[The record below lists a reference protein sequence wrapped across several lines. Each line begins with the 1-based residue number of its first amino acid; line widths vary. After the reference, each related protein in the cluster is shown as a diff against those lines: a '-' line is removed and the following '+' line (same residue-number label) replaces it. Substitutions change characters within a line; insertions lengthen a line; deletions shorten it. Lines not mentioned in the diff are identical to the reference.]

1 MRKLAFPFAPSGD
14 RIAWYMFREDLL
26 LTNSTMPSVGED
38 RMRITKTLMITVMVA
53 LAILPCEGN
62 DLEAGFHDPPDSAK
76 PWCYWWWLD
85 SNVSKEGITADL
97 EAMKE
102 QGIAGAL
109 VFDAG
114 VGGPNAPDGSPFMSP
129 EWREHLLFTLQEAE
143 RLGIEIS
150 LNLCSGWNAGGP
162 WVKPE
167 QAAKTFVTSEIVV
180 EGGRNV
186 ALQLPTPAPIKSNFY
201 RDAAVVAF
209 PVSTQAASEV
219 SPALTAS
226 SSYPKYPT
234 ALARDLNPDTRW
246 ISNGDK
252 PGQGPTPQKPEFLTW
267 TFPVPYPAASLTID
281 PYTDCGPK
289 DCEFQYSDD
298 GKTFQT
304 ICTFTV
310 EERKQKTVTFDE
322 RKAKHFRLVLKSSY
336 PFRGQDNWNVQISE
350 VALLKKGQK
359 PASRVAHCKSE
370 DAVDLTSKVDE
381 SGKLLWDAPGG
392 TWRIM
397 RMGYTLVGRGVV
409 HCTSPNGGGLEI
421 DPLSKEAMDMHFAAT
436 VGACLA
442 DVKAFM
448 GKTLTYT
455 HIDSWELGVPNWT
468 PAFQVEFKRRRGYDP
483 LPYLP
488 ALAGKIVDS
497 KVISA
502 RFLHDCRRTVAD
514 CIAEN
519 YYGRLSELSREQG
532 MGIHPES
539 GGPFFTHWID
549 ALQCLG
555 KSDIPMGEYWSRRT
569 EPVGSIWYRNQ
580 FKVCDTVRQ
589 AASAAH
595 IYGRKFVQAEAYTT
609 MGPNWEKD
617 PYMLKDIGD
626 LAFCAGLT
634 RNMLCFYVHQPYLDI
649 KPGNQWEAA
658 GTHFDRNITW
668 FPQSHAWLTYLAR
681 CQFLLQQG
689 LFVADVCYYYGENIP
704 AFVPGRD
711 HMKPA
716 LPRGYDCDTIN
727 KDVLLTRISAK
738 DDRLVLPDGGSYRL
752 LVLPEGDDMSP
763 SVLQKI
769 AELAKSG
776 VTVVGTQPTRTL
788 GLKDYPQCDANLKQR
803 AARLKLVSD
812 KTLQQTLAGKG
823 ILPDFESGAVPL
835 RYIHRRSEDADIYFI
850 SNQQSK
856 PVTVE
861 CTFRVV
867 VKQPEIWDA
876 MTGEMRDAQAYT
888 IADGRCTLPLEFA
901 ARGSLFVVFRKP
913 VKSSKG
919 PGSANFAKLK
929 QVGELTGAWTVTFD
943 PEWGGPE
950 SAVFEKLEDWTK
962 RPEPGIK
969 YYSGKATYRKIFDL
983 PQESGVRRQGSEES
997 LYLYLNRVRNVA
1009 QVRLNGHDLG
1019 VVWTAPWRVDI
1030 TEAVKPAGNKL
1041 EIDVINLWPNRLI
1054 GDAKLPADKRLT
1066 KTNVGKFN
1074 NPKHQKLL
1082 PSGMLGP
1089 VRLMVAGE
1097 E

>member
-1 MRKLAFPFAPSGD
+1 MQK
-14 RIAWYMFREDLL
+14 I
-26 LTNSTMPSVGED
+26 
-38 RMRITKTLMITVMVA
+38 KTLMIAVLLA
-53 LAILPCEGN
+53 LAILPCEGK
-62 DLEAGFHDPPDSAK
+62 DLERGFHTPPDSAK

-97 EAMKE
+97 EAMKQ

-114 VGGPNAPDGSPFMSP
+114 VGGPNAPDGPPFMNQK
-129 EWREHLLFTLQEAE
+129 WRDHLTFTLREAE
-143 RLGIEIS
+143 RLDIEIS

-167 QAAKTFVTSEIVV
+167 QAAKTFVMSETIV

-186 ALQLPTPAPIKSNFY
+186 ALQLAMPAPIKGNFY

-209 PVSTQAASEV
+209 PAPGRATNEIST
-219 SPALTAS
+219 LTAS

-234 ALARDLNPDTRW
+234 ALARDVNPDTRW

-252 PGQGPTPQKPEFLTW
+252 PGQGPTPLKPEFLTW
-267 TFPVPYPAASLTID
+267 TFPEPYPATSLTIV

-289 DCEFQYSDD
+289 DCELQYSDD
-298 GKTFQT
+298 GETFRT
-304 ICTFTV
+304 ISTFTV

-322 RKAKHFRLVLKSSY
+322 RTAKVFRLALKSSY
-336 PFRGQDNWNVQISE
+336 PFRGQDCWNVQISE
-350 VALLKKGQK
+350 VALLKKDQK
-359 PASRVAHCKSE
+359 PASQVAHCESKE
-370 DAVDLTSKVDE
+370 AVDLTSKIDG
-381 SGKLLWDAPGG
+381 SGQLLWDAPEG

-421 DPLSKEAMDMHFAAT
+421 DPLSRDAMDMHFAAT
-436 VGACLA
+436 AGACLA
-442 DVKAFM
+442 DMKAFM
-448 GKTLTYT
+448 GKTLKYT

-468 PAFQVEFKRRRGYDP
+468 PDFRAQFKRRRGYDP

-497 KVISA
+497 KEVTD
-502 RFLHDCRRTVAD
+502 RFLRDCRRTVAD

-519 YYGRLSELSREQG
+519 YYGRLSELSREHG

-549 ALQCLG
+549 ALECLG

-569 EPVGSIWYRNQ
+569 EPAGSIWYRNQ
-580 FKVCDTVRQ
+580 FPRCDTVKQ

-634 RNMLCFYVHQPYLDI
+634 RNMLCFYVHQPYLDM

-668 FPQSHAWLTYLAR
+668 FPQSHAWLTYLSR

-689 LFVADVCYYYGENIP
+689 HFVADVCYYYGESVP

-727 KDVLLTRISAK
+727 TEVLLTRVSAK
-738 DDRLVLPDGGSYRL
+738 DGRLALPNGMSYRL
-752 LVLPEGDDMSP
+752 LVLPESDSMSAH
-763 SVLQKI
+763 VLGKLV
-769 AELAKSG
+769 ELSEAG
-776 VTVVGTQPTRTL
+776 VTIVGARPTRTP
-788 GLKDYPQCDANLKQR
+788 GLRDYPDCDEIAKEQAKGLQ
-803 AARLKLVSD
+803 LVSD
-812 KTLQQTLAGKG
+812 RVLQRTLAGMG
-823 ILPDFESGAVPL
+823 VRPDFDSGGVPL
-835 RYIHRRSEDADIYFI
+835 HYIHRRSNEADIYFVC
-850 SNQQSK
+850 NQQEK
-856 PVTVE
+856 PVSAV
-861 CTFRVV
+861 CTFRISG
-867 VKQPEIWDA
+867 KQPEIWDA
-876 MTGEMRDAQAYT
+876 VTGEIRNAAAFA
-888 IADGRCTLPLEFA
+888 IADGRCTLPLQFA
-901 ARGSLFVVFRKP
+901 SRGSLFVVFRKP
-913 VKSSKG
+913 VKSLN
-919 PGSANFAKLK
+919 GSARSNFAELK
-929 QVGELTGAWTVTFD
+929 RVGELTGPWTVRFD
-943 PEWGGPE
+943 PTWGGPE
-950 SAVFEKLEDWTK
+950 SVVFDGLSDWTQ
-962 RPEPGIK
+962 RPEAGIR
-969 YYSGKATYRKIFDL
+969 YYSGKATYHKSFDL
-983 PQESGVRRQGSEES
+983 QEGVAAKR
-997 LYLYLNRVRNVA
+997 LDLDLNRVRNVA

-1030 TEAVKPAGNKL
+1030 TEAVKPAGNRL
-1041 EIDVINLWPNRLI
+1041 EVDVINLWPNRLI
-1054 GDAKLPADKRLT
+1054 GDAKLPADKRRT
-1066 KTNVGKFN
+1066 NTNVGKFN

-1082 PSGMLGP
+1082 PSGLLGP
-1089 VRLMVAGE
+1089 VTLQAAPTRR
-1097 E
+1097 

>member
-1 MRKLAFPFAPSGD
+1 MKLKYRAILAS
-14 RIAWYMFREDLL
+14 
-26 LTNSTMPSVGED
+26 
-38 RMRITKTLMITVMVA
+38 A
-53 LAILPCEGN
+53 LAVLAAIPTVLADG
-62 DLEAGFHDPPDSAK
+62 LEAGFQSPPDSAK

-97 EAMKE
+97 EAMKS

-114 VGGPNAPDGSPFMSP
+114 EGGPNAPDGPPFMSQQ
-129 EWREHLLFTLQEAE
+129 WRDHLKFTLQEAE
-143 RLGIEIS
+143 RLGIQIS

-167 QAAKTFVTSEIVV
+167 QAAKTFVSAEVIV

-186 ALQLPTPAPIKSNFY
+186 ALQLPTPAPIKGNFY

-209 PVSTQAASEV
+209 PVPAQVASEV
-219 SPALTAS
+219 STLTAS
-226 SSYPKYPT
+226 SSYPKYPP
-234 ALARDLNPDTRW
+234 ALARDSDPDTRW
-246 ISNGDK
+246 ISNSDK
-252 PGQGPTPQKPEFLTW
+252 PGQGPTPQQPAFLTW
-267 TFPVPYPAASLTID
+267 TFPIPYPAASLTIV
-281 PYTDCGPK
+281 PYPDCGPK
-289 DCEFQYSDD
+289 DCEFQCSDD
-298 GKTFQT
+298 GKNFQT
-304 ICTFTV
+304 LCTFTV
-310 EERKQKTVTFDE
+310 EERKPKTVPFDE
-322 RKAKHFRLVLKSSY
+322 RTAKHFRLVLKSSY
-336 PFRGQDNWNVQISE
+336 PFRGQDNWNVQVSE
-350 VALLKKGQK
+350 VALLKKGQEL
-359 PASRVAHCKSE
+359 PSQVALCKSAE
-370 DAVDLTSKVDE
+370 AVDLTSKVDE
-381 SGKLLWDAPGG
+381 SGKLVWDAPAGV
-392 TWRIM
+392 WRIM
-397 RMGYTLVGRGVV
+397 RMGYTLVDRGMV

-436 VGACLA
+436 AGACLA
-442 DVKAFM
+442 DLKAFM

-468 PAFQVEFKRRRGYDP
+468 EDFRAQFKHRRGYDP

-488 ALAGKIVDS
+488 ALAGRVVDS
-497 KVISA
+497 KEVSG

-519 YYGRLSELSREQG
+519 YYGRLAELSREQG

-555 KSDIPMGEYWSRRT
+555 KSDIPMGEYWARGT
-569 EPVGSIWYRNQ
+569 EPTGSISYRDQ
-580 FKVCDTVRQ
+580 FAVCDTVRQ

-595 IYGRKFVQAEAYTT
+595 IYGRKFAQAEAYTT

-668 FPQSHAWLTYLAR
+668 FPLSHAWLTYLSR

-711 HMKPA
+711 HLKPA

-727 KDVLLTRISAK
+727 TEVLLTRISTK
-738 DDRLVLPDGGSYRL
+738 DGRLVLPDGMSYRL
-752 LVLPEGDDMSP
+752 LVLPAGDSMSP
-763 SVLQKI
+763 RVLEKI
-769 AELAKSG
+769 AELTAAG
-776 VTVVGTQPTRTL
+776 VTVVGARPTRTP
-788 GLKDYPQCDANLKQR
+788 GLKDYPECDGKLKER
-803 AARLKLVSD
+803 AAKLALVAD
-812 KTLQQTLAGKG
+812 QTLPETLTGMG
-823 ILPDFESGAVPL
+823 IRPDFESGEVPL
-835 RYIHRRSEDADIYFI
+835 HYLHRRSGDADIYFVC
-850 SNQQSK
+850 NQQSM
-856 PVTVE
+856 PVAAE
-861 CTFRVV
+861 CAFRVADR
-867 VKQPEIWDA
+867 QPEIWDA
-876 MTGEMRDAQAYT
+876 VTGEMRDAAAFT

-913 VKSSKG
+913 VKSLEG
-919 PGSANFAKLK
+919 PGNANFAELK
-929 QVGELTGAWTVTFD
+929 PIGEIPGPWTVKFD
-943 PEWGGPE
+943 PKWGGPE
-950 SAVFEKLEDWTK
+950 AVVFDQLVDWTQ

-969 YYSGKATYRKIFDL
+969 YYSGQATYRKIFDL
-983 PQESGVRRQGSEES
+983 PQESGVRGQGSGKK
-997 LYLYLNRVRNVA
+997 LYLDLNRVRNIA

-1019 VVWTAPWRVDI
+1019 VVWTAPWRVEI
-1030 TEAVKPAGNKL
+1030 TKAVKQTGNIL
-1041 EIDVINLWPNRLI
+1041 EIDVVNLWPNRLM
-1054 GDAKLPADKRLT
+1054 GDAKLPPEQRLT

-1074 NPKHQKLL
+1074 DPKNQELL
-1082 PSGMLGP
+1082 PAGLLGP
-1089 VRLMVAGE
+1089 VRLMAATEAQVHHD
-1097 E
+1097 

>member
-1 MRKLAFPFAPSGD
+1 
-14 RIAWYMFREDLL
+14 
-26 LTNSTMPSVGED
+26 
-38 RMRITKTLMITVMVA
+38 MIA
-53 LAILPCEGN
+53 LAILSCEGK
-62 DLEAGFHDPPDSAK
+62 DLENGFHDPPDSAK

-114 VGGPNAPDGSPFMSP
+114 VGGPKAPDGPPFMSS

-167 QAAKTFVTSEIVV
+167 QAAKIFVMSETIV
-180 EGGRNV
+180 EGGRHV
-186 ALQLPTPAPIKSNFY
+186 TAQLPTPSPIKSNFY

-209 PVSTQAASEV
+209 PAPAPAANDVST
-219 SPALTAS
+219 LTAS

-234 ALARDLNPDTRW
+234 ALARDANPGTRW

-252 PGQGPTPQKPEFLTW
+252 PGQGPTPQKPESLTW
-267 TFPVPYPAASLTID
+267 TFPVPYPAASLTIV
-281 PYTDCGPK
+281 PYTDCGPR

-298 GKTFQT
+298 GKTFRT
-304 ICTFTV
+304 ISTFTV
-310 EERKQKTVTFDE
+310 EERRQKTVTFDE
-322 RKAKHFRLVLKSSY
+322 REAKQFRLVLKSSY

-359 PASRVAHCKSE
+359 PASQVAHCKSE

-381 SGKLLWDAPGG
+381 SGKLVWEAPES

-436 VGACLA
+436 AGACLA
-442 DVKAFM
+442 DMEAFM

-468 PAFQVEFKRRRGYDP
+468 PAFQAEFKRRRGYDP

-488 ALAGKIVDS
+488 ALAGKVVDN
-497 KVISA
+497 KEVSA

-519 YYGRLSELSREQG
+519 YYGRLSELSREHD

-555 KSDIPMGEYWSRRT
+555 KSDVPMGEYWSRRT

-668 FPQSHAWLTYLAR
+668 FPLSHAWLKYLSR

-727 KDVLLTRISAK
+727 TEVLLTRVSAK
-738 DDRLVLPDGGSYRL
+738 DGRLVLPHGSSPSKPEGRSRMSYRM
-752 LVLPEGDDMSP
+752 LVLPQTDAMSLQ
-763 SVLQKI
+763 VLEKV
-769 AELAKSG
+769 AELAKAG
-776 VTVVGTQPTRTL
+776 VPVIGTKPTRTP
-788 GLKDYPQCDANLKQR
+788 GLKDYPQCDAKLEKP
-803 AARLKLVSD
+803 AGRLKL
-812 KTLQQTLAGKG
+812 TAGTNLQEPLAKLG
-823 ILPDFESGAVPL
+823 IHPDFESGDVPL
-835 RYIHRRSEDADIYFI
+835 HYIHRRSEDTDIYFVC
-850 SNQQSK
+850 NQQSK
-856 PVTVE
+856 PVRTK
-861 CTFRVV
+861 CTFRVAG
-867 VKQPEIWDA
+867 KQPEIWDA
-876 MTGEMRDAQAYT
+876 VTGEMRDAAAFT
-888 IADGRCTLPLEFA
+888 IANGRCTLPLEFA
-901 ARGSLFVVFRKP
+901 SRGSLFVIFRKP
-913 VKSSKG
+913 VNSFKG
-919 PGSANFAKLK
+919 PGNTNFPELVH
-929 QVGELTGAWTVTFD
+929 VGELRGPWTVEFE
-943 PEWGGPE
+943 PEWVGPGERGEGGNLKPE
-950 SAVFEKLEDWTK
+950 GTPVVFEELEDWTK

-969 YYSGKATYRKIFDL
+969 YYSGKATYSKTFDYPPKIDKAHGI
-983 PQESGVRRQGSEES
+983 PDTTS
-997 LYLYLNRVRNVA
+997 LFLDLNRVRNVA
-1009 QVRLNGHDLG
+1009 QVRLNGKDLG
-1019 VVWTAPWRVDI
+1019 VVWTAPWRVEI
-1030 TEAVKPAGNKL
+1030 TEAVKPTGNKL

-1074 NPKHQKLL
+1074 NPKHQKLFS
-1082 PSGMLGP
+1082 SGLIGP
-1089 VRLMVAGE
+1089 VRLLAGKGADRD
-1097 E
+1097 

>member
-1 MRKLAFPFAPSGD
+1 M
-14 RIAWYMFREDLL
+14 IAAML
-26 LTNSTMPSVGED
+26 
-38 RMRITKTLMITVMVA
+38 A
-53 LAILPCEGN
+53 LAILPCEGR

-85 SNVSKEGITADL
+85 SNMSKEGITADL

-114 VGGPNAPDGSPFMSP
+114 VGGPNAPDGPPFMSP

-167 QAAKTFVTSEIVV
+167 QAAKTFVLSEAIV
-180 EGGRNV
+180 EGGRSV
-186 ALQLPTPAPIKSNFY
+186 ALQLPMPAPIKHNFY
-201 RDAAVVAF
+201 RDAAVLAF
-209 PVSTQAASEV
+209 PTSNQAANEVST
-219 SPALTAS
+219 LTAS

-234 ALARDLNPDTRW
+234 ALARDADPDTRW

-267 TFPVPYPAASLTID
+267 TFPGPYPAASLTIL
-281 PYTDCGPK
+281 PYSDCGPK
-289 DCEFQYSDD
+289 DCEFQCSDD

-304 ICTFTV
+304 ISTFTV

-322 RKAKHFRLVLKSSY
+322 RMAKHFRLVLKSSY
-336 PFRGQDNWNVQISE
+336 PFRGQDCWNVQISE

-359 PASRVAHCKSE
+359 PASPVAHVKSE
-370 DAVDLTSKVDE
+370 DAADLTSKVDD
-381 SGKLLWDAPGG
+381 SGKLEWDAPEG

-421 DPLSKEAMDMHFAAT
+421 DPLSQEAMDMHFAAT
-436 VGACLA
+436 TGACLA
-442 DVKAFM
+442 DMKAYM

-468 PAFQVEFKRRRGYDP
+468 PEFRSEFKRRCGYDL

-488 ALAGKIVDS
+488 ALAGKVVDS
-497 KVISA
+497 RAITA

-555 KSDIPMGEYWSRRT
+555 KSDVPMGEYWSRRT
-569 EPVGSIWYRNQ
+569 EPTGSIWYRNQ
-580 FKVCDTVRQ
+580 FSRCDTVRQ

-595 IYGRKFVQAEAYTT
+595 IYGRRFVQAEAYTT

-668 FPQSHAWLTYLAR
+668 FPLSHAWLKYLAR

-704 AFVPGRD
+704 AFVPGRE

-727 KDVLLTRISAK
+727 TEVLLTRISAK
-738 DDRLVLPDGGSYRL
+738 DGRLVLPDGMSYRL
-752 LVLPEGDDMSP
+752 LVLPQGDSMSP
-763 SVLQKI
+763 QVLEKI
-769 AELAKSG
+769 AELAKGS
-776 VTVVGTQPTRTL
+776 VTIVGAKPTRTP
-788 GLKDYPQCDANLKQR
+788 GLKDYPRCDERLKQR

-812 KTLQQTLAGKG
+812 KTLQETLAGMG
-823 ILPDFESGAVPL
+823 ICPDFESGAVPL
-835 RYIHRRSEDADIYFI
+835 HYIHRRSVDADIYFVC
-850 SNQQSK
+850 NQQSK
-856 PVTVE
+856 PVTAE
-861 CTFRVV
+861 CSFRIAG
-867 VKQPEIWDA
+867 KQPEIWDA
-876 MTGEMRDAQAYT
+876 MTGEMRDAAAFT

-901 ARGSLFVVFRKP
+901 ARGSLFAVFRRP
-913 VKSSKG
+913 VESLKG
-919 PGSANFAKLK
+919 PGSSNFATLK
-929 QVGELTGAWTVTFD
+929 QVGELTGPWTVAFG
-943 PEWGGPE
+943 PEWGGPK
-950 SAVFEKLEDWTK
+950 SVVFEKLEDWTE

-969 YYSGKATYRKIFDL
+969 HYSGRATYRKVFSV
-983 PQESGVRRQGSEES
+983 PSSVFSKASSEDTDHRS
-997 LYLYLNRVRNVA
+997 PITDHPRLYLNLNRVRNVA
-1009 QVRLNGHDLG
+1009 QVRLNGRALG
-1019 VVWTAPWRVDI
+1019 VVWTAPWRVNI
-1030 TEAVKPAGNKL
+1030 TKAVKPVGNKL

-1054 GDAKLPADKRLT
+1054 GDARLPADKRFT

-1074 NPKHQKLL
+1074 NPKHQKLF
-1082 PSGMLGP
+1082 PSGLLGP
-1089 VRLMVAGE
+1089 VAIQVE